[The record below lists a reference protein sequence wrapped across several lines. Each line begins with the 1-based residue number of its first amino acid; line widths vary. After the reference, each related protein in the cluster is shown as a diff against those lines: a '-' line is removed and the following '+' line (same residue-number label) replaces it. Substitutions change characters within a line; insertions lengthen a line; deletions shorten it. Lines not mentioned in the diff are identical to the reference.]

1 MRNALLAGVSLI
13 TLAATGGV
21 ALAYG
26 TSYSVTISST
36 SANMPPIFPGNQATT
51 YTISSSSSVS
61 QSPLSGAGGS
71 DLINTTADGWPV
83 PVTLSCSFFCWGAQT
98 ATISG
103 TGNLTAVSYVLS
115 ASTNMTSLSTTSVA
129 NGVAF
134 TFQYSNAGLGS
145 STAVLNITGGVF
157 KVAANPLTS
166 VSSTSTVTYQSTTDS
181 FTTSSTVRSAIAL
194 TPISTMQ
201 FGSIAVEAATAG
213 TLTLGVDGS
222 RTVTGGVDTATY
234 ASTTPA
240 AGKFS
245 VKADSGAS
253 YVVTLPSTLVLTKS
267 LTTQTIT
274 ATSFTASP
282 TLSSLLGTGTA
293 QTYSLGATLT
303 VPAATPSGSYAG
315 TFTVTAS
322 YN

>member
-1 MRNALLAGVSLI
+1 MRSALLAGVSLI

-26 TSYSVTISST
+26 TSYSVTISAT
-36 SANMPPIFPGNQATT
+36 SANMPPIFPGSQATT

-61 QSPLSGAGGS
+61 QSPVSGSGGS
-71 DLINTTADGWPV
+71 DLINTTAVGWPV
-83 PVTLSCSFFCWGAQT
+83 PVTFSCSSRCWGAQT

-103 TGNLTAVSYVLS
+103 TGNLTAVSYMLS
-115 ASTNMTSLSTTSVA
+115 VSSNVTSLSTSSVS

-134 TFQYSNAGLGS
+134 TFQYSNGGSGS
-145 STAVLNITGGVF
+145 STGVVNINGGVF
-157 KVAANPLTS
+157 KVAANPTTS
-166 VSSTSTVTYQSTTDS
+166 VSTTSTVTYQSKTDS

-201 FGSIAVEAATAG
+201 FGSIAVESGTAG
-213 TLTLGVDGS
+213 TLTLGTDGS
-222 RTVTGGVDTATY
+222 QTVTGGVDTATY
-234 ASTTPA
+234 SSTNPA

-253 YVVTLPSTLVLTKS
+253 YVVTLPSSLVLTRS
-267 LTTQTIT
+267 SSTQTIT

-282 TLSSLLGTGTA
+282 TLSGLQGTGSA
-293 QTYSLGATLT
+293 QTYSLGATLS
-303 VPAATPSGSYAG
+303 VPAAMASGNYVG